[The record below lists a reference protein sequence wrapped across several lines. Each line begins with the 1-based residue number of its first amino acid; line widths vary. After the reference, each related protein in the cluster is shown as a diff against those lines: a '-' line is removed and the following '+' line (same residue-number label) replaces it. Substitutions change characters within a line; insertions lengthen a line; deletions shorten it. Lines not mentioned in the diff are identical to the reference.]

1 MASCRITTKSADAP
15 LSAST
20 FAACSGFREAR
31 GLMQSAAATIGEIN
45 QPVVGSTAWTVGM
58 TVAGGASA
66 AMRRHFAN
74 NRSKLEKLPT

>member
-1 MASCRITTKSADAP
+1 
-15 LSAST
+15 
-20 FAACSGFREAR
+20 
-31 GLMQSAAATIGEIN
+31 MQSAAATIGEIN

-58 TVAGGASA
+58 TVAGGTWA